1 MSINPA
7 TKITLRSKATIIKG
21 LIIIISALIAAYIL
35 INESGLRR
43 ISRIN
48 LIKIKSKIEEEMPQK
63 KEEIKVTG
71 QVREEEEIEEK
82 IREENK
88 FEIKITSTTT
98 TKVTTLKAKEVN
110 NEDQLIE
117 IAKIWRVEQDN
128 LTLCPEIPPNQKGKI
143 DVDMRSLKLEE
154 IEEEYKYLWP
164 GGHWRPKECKSRQKV
179 AIVVPYRNR
188 EPHLRTFLHNI
199 HRFLQKQQ
207 LDYAIFV
214 VEQIGDFA
222 FNKGRLTNIGVLEA
236 LRVYPFDCI
245 IFNDVDTY
253 PENDNL
259 LYRCSTDPKYTKHL
273 SVYLERG
280 EYKELYADFV
290 GGVLALTVEQLRKI
304 NGYSNDFWGWGGED
318 DDLNTRVKLANM
330 SFQRNKTEISR
341 FRTFKHGT
349 DHGNDPHPCRFK
361 LIGLTKQKYLTD
373 GFSNLNY
380 RVESINY
387 GKLYTHIKADVF
399 EEEYNKWKEYIK
411 TIGC

>member
-1 MSINPA
+1 
-7 TKITLRSKATIIKG
+7 
-21 LIIIISALIAAYIL
+21 
-35 INESGLRR
+35 
-43 ISRIN
+43 
-48 LIKIKSKIEEEMPQK
+48 
-63 KEEIKVTG
+63 
-71 QVREEEEIEEK
+71 
-82 IREENK
+82 
-88 FEIKITSTTT
+88 
-98 TKVTTLKAKEVN
+98 
-110 NEDQLIE
+110 
-117 IAKIWRVEQDN
+117 
-128 LTLCPEIPPNQKGKI
+128 
-143 DVDMRSLKLEE
+143 MRSLKLEE
-154 IEEEYKYLWP
+154 IEEEYKDLWP

-259 LYRCSTDPKYTKHL
+259 LYRCSTDPKYTRHL

-280 EYKELYADFV
+280 GYKELYADFV

>member
-1 MSINPA
+1 MGNEGKGEDKRIENKDEERD
-7 TKITLRSKATIIKG
+7 KIEVKNEVRSQ
-21 LIIIISALIAAYIL
+21 
-35 INESGLRR
+35 ESGE
-43 ISRIN
+43 
-48 LIKIKSKIEEEMPQK
+48 KIKK
-63 KEEIKVTG
+63 
-71 QVREEEEIEEK
+71 
-82 IREENK
+82 ENK
-88 FEIKITSTTT
+88 QNKTESTTIAT
-98 TKVTTLKAKEVN
+98 PKNILLNQLTKTEN
-110 NEDQLIE
+110 NNDDTQLIQ
-117 IAKIWRVEQDN
+117 IAQLWRVKQDN
-128 LTLCPEIPPNQKGKI
+128 LTLCPEKPPNLKGKI

-154 IEEEYKYLWP
+154 IEEEYKDLWP

-236 LRVYPFDCI
+236 IRVYPFDCI
-245 IFNDVDTY
+245 VFNDVDTY

-280 EYKELYADFV
+280 EYKELYGDFV
-290 GGVLALTVEQLRKI
+290 GGVLALTVDQLRKI

-361 LIGLTKQKYLTD
+361 LIGITKQKYLTD

-399 EEEYNKWKEYIK
+399 EEEYNKWKKYIK

>member
-1 MSINPA
+1 M
-7 TKITLRSKATIIKG
+7 LLG
-21 LIIIISALIAAYIL
+21 
-35 INESGLRR
+35 ES
-43 ISRIN
+43 
-48 LIKIKSKIEEEMPQK
+48 
-63 KEEIKVTG
+63 
-71 QVREEEEIEEK
+71 
-82 IREENK
+82 
-88 FEIKITSTTT
+88 
-98 TKVTTLKAKEVN
+98 
-110 NEDQLIE
+110 
-117 IAKIWRVEQDN
+117 
-128 LTLCPEIPPNQKGKI
+128 
-143 DVDMRSLKLEE
+143 SLQ
-154 IEEEYKYLWP
+154 YLLYLP
-164 GGHWRPKECKSRQKV
+164 
-179 AIVVPYRNR
+179 NR

-245 IFNDVDTY
+245 VFHDVDTY

-259 LYRCSTDPKYTKHL
+259 LYRCSTDPKYTRHL

-280 EYKELYADFV
+280 GYKELYSEFV
-290 GGVLALTVEQLRKI
+290 GGVLALTVDQLRKI

-361 LIGLTKQKYLTD
+361 LIGITKQKYLTD

>member
-7 TKITLRSKATIIKG
+7 SKIALRSKATIIKG
-21 LIIIISALIAAYIL
+21 LIIIISALIIAYIL

-71 QVREEEEIEEK
+71 QVTGRVREEEEEIEEK

-128 LTLCPEIPPNQKGKI
+128 LTLCPEIPPNLKGKI

-154 IEEEYKYLWP
+154 IEEEYKDLWP

-179 AIVVPYRNR
+179 AIVVPYRWHTPTLRRAITLFRIVESGTPWYVSLRLDDLNR
-188 EPHLRTFLHNI
+188 NMPGRPGFDKS
-199 HRFLQKQQ
+199 KQS
-207 LDYAIFV
+207 YSSA
-214 VEQIGDFA
+214 
-222 FNKGRLTNIGVLEA
+222 A

-245 IFNDVDTY
+245 VFHDVDTY

-259 LYRCSTDPKYTKHL
+259 LYRCSTDPKYTKHF
-273 SVYLERG
+273 SVYLERAK
-280 EYKELYADFV
+280 Y
-290 GGVLALTVEQLRKI
+290 I
-304 NGYSNDFWGWGGED
+304 
-318 DDLNTRVKLANM
+318 VKLANM
-330 SFQRNKTEISR
+330 SFTRSKTNISR
-341 FRTFKHGT
+341 FRNTIHER
-349 DHGNDPHPCRFK
+349 DSGNAPDPCRRK
-361 LIGLTKQKYLTD
+361 LLGLTKQKYLTD

-387 GKLYTHIKADVF
+387 GKLYTHIKAIIP
-399 EEEYNKWKEYIK
+399 EEEYAKWKKYIK